1 MVLNLK
7 KSTKRIKNFMLCSI
21 GSTLFSYILA
31 KKKKII
37 IIIIIIKKEEIFCF
51 LILLSSS
58 G

>member
-31 KKKKII
+31 TTKK